1 MSWDTWREAQY
12 HKRAQISW
20 GISLGAV
27 LLTVLALWFAGLN
40 HLIRLSDTQG
50 DAIAVKLGSPDGENV
65 PLKVNPLPD
74 PAFVPEQAVSSE
86 SETVSQPPLPKV
98 QTSKVTSSKTS
109 TPVEPKKVQT
119 PQQPQQ
125 QVRVVKGSETGNSME
140 TVFQGGAGHVGRSL
154 YVPIYLYMPLPTRLS
169 PSLIAK
175 IPDSQDGF
183 ETAQQ
188 RKDELLAFYRRE
200 GGVWR
205 LTAQPPFDT
214 RPRLWLS
221 LQDAGYNLTDAEYK
235 RGNTL
240 TPVTLSFTL
249 SAPHNGQPP
258 VLLKVTLDRSSGN
271 SDVDAAVLYG
281 FRMSAFANGTGK
293 DAQGLF
299 TYDFDEK

>member
-12 HKRAQISW
+12 HKRTQISW

-27 LLTVLALWFAGLN
+27 LVTNLALWFAGLN
-40 HLIRLSDTQG
+40 HFIRLSDTQG
-50 DAIAVKLGSPDGENV
+50 SAIAVKLGSPDGENV
-65 PLKVNPLPD
+65 PLKINPLPD
-74 PAFVPEQAVSSE
+74 PAFVPERAVSSV
-86 SETVSQPPLPKV
+86 SEAVPQTTLPKV
-98 QTSKVTSSKTS
+98 QNSKVASNTATSGK
-109 TPVEPKKVQT
+109 PKAVQT
-119 PQQPQQ
+119 PQAKQ

-140 TVFQGGAGHVGRSL
+140 TIFQGGAGHVGRSL
-154 YVPIYLYMPLPTRLS
+154 YVPIYLYMPLPARLFS
-169 PSLIAK
+169 SLVAK
-175 IPDSQDGF
+175 IPGSQDGF

-188 RKDELLAFYRRE
+188 RKDELLAFYQRE
-200 GGVWR
+200 GSSWR
-205 LTAQPPFDT
+205 LTAQPPFDS

-221 LQDAGYNLTDAEYK
+221 LQDAGYNLADAEYK
-235 RGNTL
+235 QGNTL

-271 SDVDAAVLYG
+271 AAVDAAVLYG

-299 TYDFDEK
+299 TYNFDEK